1 MTSRCVD
8 LPIYRSN
15 LLLTRFFPHAVPS
28 FALKTASLS
37 AGHDLMDTIGGLDL
51 ADLDAV
57 TVADQ
62 PRAPYYTGLAGAK
75 AACEWRQ
82 ATETVTLYIP
92 VRPGT
97 LSRNLA
103 VQIKAQRLHVAYR
116 GTGDQLVL
124 EAELGGR

>member
-1 MTSRCVD
+1 MSTYQSTVVISSYF
-8 LPIYRSN
+8 L
-15 LLLTRFFPHAVPS
+15 FPRAFPS
-28 FALKTASLS
+28 FALNNCKFV
-37 AGHDLMDTIGGLDL
+37 GHDLMDTIGGLDL

-97 LSRNLA
+97 SSRNLA

>member
-1 MTSRCVD
+1 MSRSFSEPLSSARN
-8 LPIYRSN
+8 LPCK
-15 LLLTRFFPHAVPS
+15 LLSQDGASERRVKSRAMDTRF
-28 FALKTASLS
+28 
-37 AGHDLMDTIGGLDL
+37 GGLDL

-62 PRAPYYTGLAGAK
+62 PRAPYHTGLAGAE

-82 ATETVTLYIP
+82 ATETVTLFVP

-97 LSRNLA
+97 ASRILA
-103 VQIKAQRLHVAYR
+103 VQIKPQRLHVAYR
-116 GTGDQLVL
+116 GTAGQLVL